1 MSEESSSSLSV
12 ESRPIQAQTQTT
24 SAVGEDSINTVLQ
37 QSSEITSI
45 LQDDLKELQR
55 KVQATYL
62 ELEKQRKRQQMLTN
76 FKKNSPQEPQTSA
89 PPPSSAK
96 RRKYEHISADMK
108 AEVVRNVL
116 YEKRMSWEEAS
127 AAFGISRASIS
138 RIRKQEL
145 QREEPS
151 AQQIPK
157 KRGRH
162 PSLNAEH
169 LIFILDLLEKNSQ
182 LTLKELVAEIE
193 KKYEIETSESSLERE
208 LQKME
213 ITWKKPSFYSS

>member
-127 AAFGISRASIS
+127 AVFGISRASIS
-138 RIRKQEL
+138 RIRKQES
-145 QREEPS
+145 QRSEEPS
-151 AQQIPK
+151 DERVPK
-157 KRGRH
+157 KRGR
-162 PSLNAEH
+162 
-169 LIFILDLLEKNSQ
+169 
-182 LTLKELVAEIE
+182 
-193 KKYEIETSESSLERE
+193 Y
-208 LQKME
+208 
-213 ITWKKPSFYSS
+213 SFSYWIS